1 MKIAIYGY
9 GNLGRGVE
17 CAAKQASDVELV
29 GVFTRRAPETVK
41 TLTGVP
47 VYAASEN
54 QKNMQLAMQKAIE
67 D

>member
-17 CAAKQASDVELV
+17 CAVINSVDAQLF

-41 TLTGVP
+41 TVSFDNAYYRNDIG
-47 VYAASEN
+47 
-54 QKNMQLAMQKAIE
+54 KKALMAE
-67 D
+67 VK